1 MQRTLFHAPA
11 SAFLALALLNIPD
24 RAQAFEISNAVVHEN
39 LAVYFVHG
47 TGQGN
52 PTPLTLDQAIS
63 RGAIRIYDDGPF
75 AIENVSGQSVLVQL
89 GDLLK
94 GGLQDQVVGTSF
106 MLPPRSGRVP
116 LDTFCVDPF
125 RSAPRDG
132 ERPHR
137 FSTAGEFPWRMA
149 KLSMLAGSSDS
160 RAIREIRQ
168 SGIWWSIDTLRSRLS
183 DRLGVEMEPPRAAHW
198 PGDDV
203 QNVRANTVLAARRSS
218 WTSSLPLALE
228 NRRLVQAQ
236 QGYINALNAAAVR
249 GADLI
254 GVVFA
259 INGRV
264 EGAEIYQSTALFR
277 QAWPKLSRA
286 YATEAI
292 ASAGSAT
299 EVLPSPATINNYLTA
314 AQQGQTRDRTAGSD
328 VLLRDN
334 EIAISSEIAGRDG
347 RWVYRGYL
355 PKLDVAATP
364 LTPEATIVKV
374 LETGRVGGRSI
385 TSLGEAERVVLQSS
399 SSDHQWTATI
409 PGQSLLQDLWSRGTE
424 RIVSSELRSRVAAA
438 LIAAALL
445 LLMFYFLAPA
455 LSRRKAQTHAT
466 EPLPKGLA

>member
-1 MQRTLFHAPA
+1 MHVAQPALAPA
-11 SAFLALALLNIPD
+11 NRIERIGTQRLGPFRIVRKRLAEDRLDWRGPGAICAGSKSPGVHSCSAHYSTLRQAHFSRSRCSIFLTEP
-24 RAQAFEISNAVVHEN
+24 QAFEISNAVVHEN

-52 PTPLTLDQAIS
+52 PTPLTLDQAMS
-63 RGAIRIYDDGPF
+63 RGAVRIYDDGPL

-116 LDTFCVDPF
+116 LGTFCVDPF
-125 RSAPRDG
+125 RSAARQG
-132 ERPHR
+132 ENPHR
-137 FSTAGEFPWRMA
+137 FVSVGQFPSRVA
-149 KLSMLAGSSDS
+149 KLSMLSGSSDS
-160 RAIREIRQ
+160 KAIREIRQ

-198 PGDDV
+198 PGDDA

-236 QGYINALNAAAVR
+236 QGYISALNATAVR

-254 GVVFA
+254 GAVFA

-277 QAWPKLSRA
+277 QAWPKLLRA

-328 VLLRDN
+328 VLSFAR
-334 EIAISSEIAGRDG
+334 ARSPFPRRS
-347 RWVYRGYL
+347 
-355 PKLDVAATP
+355 PAAT
-364 LTPEATIVKV
+364 V
-374 LETGRVGGRSI
+374 VGSI
-385 TSLGEAERVVLQSS
+385 AAIFPSSTSL
-399 SSDHQWTATI
+399 
-409 PGQSLLQDLWSRGTE
+409 
-424 RIVSSELRSRVAAA
+424 
-438 LIAAALL
+438 
-445 LLMFYFLAPA
+445 
-455 LSRRKAQTHAT
+455 RRR
-466 EPLPKGLA
+466 